1 MVSRVSRC
9 PRQHR
14 HPRLTRQRTRGE
26 KAGLRTKSLA
36 NPNYKLI
43 SLVVSQKEYDA
54 ALEFARKVSL
64 MDITWDEGAMWRSY
78 CNPCV
83 YQSLWFRPR

>member
-1 MVSRVSRC
+1 M
-9 PRQHR
+9 
-14 HPRLTRQRTRGE
+14 
-26 KAGLRTKSLA
+26 
-36 NPNYKLI
+36 
-43 SLVVSQKEYDA
+43 VSQKEYDA